1 MIDKGCGGFEGGNT
15 LEVDVVKYTG
25 FKVNG
30 GNTRGEVEDTGQVE
44 TAKYTGNM
52 EVVGGKRE
60 LEGAS
65 ERARRGNTT
74 ENNES
79 GDLSAVESLDSPGA
93 ASERGNK

>member
-1 MIDKGCGGFEGGNT
+1 MDGGNA
-15 LEVDVVKYTG
+15 G
-25 FKVNG
+25 
-30 GNTRGEVEDTGQVE
+30 GEVEDTGQVE

-60 LEGAS
+60 LEEAS

-74 ENNES
+74 ENTES

-93 ASERGNK
+93 ACEHGNK